1 MATDDDKGKA
11 KYLELSDI
19 IKKYEETNH
28 QKLETSLK
36 DYVGY
41 FKKIYKKLDIE
52 WTDED
57 SLKVSAIFD
66 AILERAKLDAIQ
78 ILLSSTEGKKRE
90 KTTKSEVHEKVDCMK
105 Q

>member
-1 MATDDDKGKA
+1 MITDDDKGKA
-11 KYLELSDI
+11 KDLELSDI
-19 IKKYEETNH
+19 IKKYEEANH

-41 FKKIYKKLDIE
+41 FKKIYKKLDME

-66 AILERAKLDAIQ
+66 ALLERAKLDAIQ
-78 ILLSSTEGKKRE
+78 LLLSSTGDKKRG
-90 KTTKSEVHEKVDCMK
+90 KPSKSEVHEKVNCMK